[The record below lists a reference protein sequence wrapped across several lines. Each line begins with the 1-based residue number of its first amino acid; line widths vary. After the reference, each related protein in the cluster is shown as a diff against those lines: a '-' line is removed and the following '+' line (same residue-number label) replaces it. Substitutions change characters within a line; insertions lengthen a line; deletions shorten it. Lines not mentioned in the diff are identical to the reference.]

1 MFTCEWSKQLIHSCE
16 WKMQHNCSSLS
27 GLNYVLLAREQVN
40 NTSSV
45 YCSDQPC
52 HLNRRLTKERGNPQF
67 ADNVS
72 QELANSNYMAK
83 EGPQVNFAWH
93 SARLIKGAFASSDWL
108 YLLLWEEC
116 CGGVRARSA
125 LIRSEVSSPTS
136 LPSQSWGALL
146 CSVGLWCL
154 RCPHG
159 LQSGWFYFLLIVLDP
174 LLDPQVYMY
183 KAINLNWRP
192 SLFIRMFMTTS
203 FCEPLSLG
211 CFFAFLHKCIF
222 LPCTKFK
229 QSWDN

>member
-93 SARLIKGAFASSDWL
+93 SAGLIKGAFASSDWL

-125 LIRSEVSSPTS
+125 LIRSEVSFPTS
-136 LPSQSWGALL
+136 LSFPKLRSTALL
-146 CSVGLWCL
+146 CGLMMLEVSPWFAKWLILFSFDCSWSSAWSS
-154 RCPHG
+154 G
-159 LQSGWFYFLLIVLDP
+159 LYV
-174 LLDPQVYMY
+174 
-183 KAINLNWRP
+183 
-192 SLFIRMFMTTS
+192 
-203 FCEPLSLG
+203 
-211 CFFAFLHKCIF
+211 
-222 LPCTKFK
+222 
-229 QSWDN
+229 

>member
-93 SARLIKGAFASSDWL
+93 SAGLIKGAFASSDWL
-108 YLLLWEEC
+108 YLLLLGEHC
-116 CGGVRARSA
+116 CGGWE
-125 LIRSEVSSPTS
+125 L
-136 LPSQSWGALL
+136 
-146 CSVGLWCL
+146 GLHWYGVKCL
-154 RCPHG
+154 
-159 LQSGWFYFLLIVLDP
+159 F
-174 LLDPQVYMY
+174 
-183 KAINLNWRP
+183 P
-192 SLFIRMFMTTS
+192 SLFLPKAEEHCSALWAYDAWGVPMVCKVVDFIFFWLFLILCLILRFICIR
-203 FCEPLSLG
+203 P
-211 CFFAFLHKCIF
+211 
-222 LPCTKFK
+222 
-229 QSWDN
+229 